1 MKELYDECTKG
12 PQGPFYMQDGFL
24 FKNNRLCIPKS
35 PLRNILVKEVHEG
48 TLAGHFG
55 IQKTLDMLAQ
65 HFFWPKMLG
74 TVGKHI
80 LRCEVC
86 MRAKLTFHKGEYRPL
101 PVASHPWEHVSMDFI
116 VALPRT
122 IRGKDAIMVVVD
134 RFSKMAHFIP
144 CHKTSDAKHISKL
157 YFEEII
163 RLHGIPQS
171 IVSDRDSKFLS
182 TFWTSLW
189 TMMGTK
195 LLFSTAYHP
204 QTDGQTEVTNR
215 TLGNILRTLVKKHTK
230 DWDEKLAHAE
240 FAYNRC
246 PSLTTKYSPFE
257 CVYGFNPTTPTTLVC
272 LPLQERGAWSAEKQI
287 DAAQRI
293 HAQVQHNIMQANIKY
308 KHKADKGFKEA
319 RNLKVGD
326 LVWVHLR
333 KDRFPK
339 QRRNK
344 LKPRADG
351 PFKIIAQA
359 GDNAYTVDLPSS
371 YGVSPTFNIGD
382 LAPYYPDLELRAI
395 PLQEGGIEPNQLG
408 SEEDNNKSSRCNNNQ
423 GNNKGHIE
431 VSDISNPKLDLN
443 PSSSNN
449 DDSNSDQD
457 SPRGVKTIKEAQMQV
472 KKPTKAATETET
484 TNLSKYQILNSNG
497 DQATLSSQPRSAQ
510 STVEDVEGRFG
521 ISLHGPCCHGPRTLL
536 TIMGST

>member
-1 MKELYDECTKG
+1 M
-12 PQGPFYMQDGFL
+12 
-24 FKNNRLCIPKS
+24 
-35 PLRNILVKEVHEG
+35 
-48 TLAGHFG
+48 
-55 IQKTLDMLAQ
+55 
-65 HFFWPKMLG
+65 
-74 TVGKHI
+74 
-80 LRCEVC
+80 
-86 MRAKLTFHKGEYRPL
+86 
-101 PVASHPWEHVSMDFI
+101 
-116 VALPRT
+116 
-122 IRGKDAIMVVVD
+122 
-134 RFSKMAHFIP
+134 
-144 CHKTSDAKHISKL
+144 
-157 YFEEII
+157 
-163 RLHGIPQS
+163 
-171 IVSDRDSKFLS
+171 
-182 TFWTSLW
+182 
-189 TMMGTK
+189 
-195 LLFSTAYHP
+195 
-204 QTDGQTEVTNR
+204 
-215 TLGNILRTLVKKHTK
+215 
-230 DWDEKLAHAE
+230 
-240 FAYNRC
+240 
-246 PSLTTKYSPFE
+246 
-257 CVYGFNPTTPTTLVC
+257 
-272 LPLQERGAWSAEKQI
+272 QERGAWSAEKQI
-287 DAAQRI
+287 DASQRI

-521 ISLHGPCCHGPRTLL
+521 SSLHGPCCHGPRTLL
-536 TIMGST
+536 TIMGRT